1 LQARRLREQIKRE
14 GRVMLAHLEKVNR
27 DLVKRSQRHARHG
40 RVGPERTG

>member
-27 DLVKRSQRHARHG
+27 DLKRRQRHARSG
-40 RVGPERTG
+40 RASAERT